1 MFNKNDREMNTPAN
15 TTNHILWFLQ
25 TEKKSIKY
33 HTERQMVLILECC

>member
-25 TEKKSIKY
+25 TEKS
-33 HTERQMVLILECC
+33 Q